1 METHVSRFGCF
12 YCCQGC
18 SGHCRLLGGLDI
30 LGSFNYVLVEVKI
43 SLYGQVFECAQTG
56 VGGHVACGECASGGV

>member
-1 METHVSRFGCF
+1 M
-12 YCCQGC
+12 YP
-18 SGHCRLLGGLDI
+18 GLDASNVAKVARDI
-30 LGSFNYVLVEVKI
+30 VDFLVVWTSLEVSIRFFVEVKI